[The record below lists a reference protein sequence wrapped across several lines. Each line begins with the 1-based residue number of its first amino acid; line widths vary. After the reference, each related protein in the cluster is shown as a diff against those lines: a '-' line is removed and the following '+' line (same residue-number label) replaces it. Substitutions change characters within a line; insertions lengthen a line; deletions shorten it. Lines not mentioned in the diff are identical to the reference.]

1 MDNKK
6 HQPDIKFLCEKC
18 QFKCVK
24 KGDYTRH
31 NLTDKHKRLTTIQVP
46 LNTPQKFMCSCGKEY
61 NFMSGL
67 CKHKKKCV
75 AVLISLENDKKDEC
89 ILKLI
94 KDNQDFKELI
104 LKQNEDFKEQTRM
117 LVELCKEKSV
127 VVNTNTVNNNNKFN
141 LNVFLNEKCKN
152 AMNIMDFVKLIKIDF
167 GDLEKV
173 GKLGF
178 VEGISQL
185 MIKELK
191 CIDIYKRPIHCCDL
205 KREIIYVR
213 DEDKWE
219 KDSDDKIKIKSAIRN
234 VAHKNVLMIN
244 KWNQKYPESSNIVSV
259 KNDEFNNIVISSMGG
274 TIQHETDQFH
284 NKIIKN
290 VAKEFTINKDY

>member
-1 MDNKK
+1 
-6 HQPDIKFLCEKC
+6 
-18 QFKCVK
+18 
-24 KGDYTRH
+24 
-31 NLTDKHKRLTTIQVP
+31 
-46 LNTPQKFMCSCGKEY
+46 
-61 NFMSGL
+61 MSGL

-274 TIQHETDQFH
+274 TSQHETDQFH